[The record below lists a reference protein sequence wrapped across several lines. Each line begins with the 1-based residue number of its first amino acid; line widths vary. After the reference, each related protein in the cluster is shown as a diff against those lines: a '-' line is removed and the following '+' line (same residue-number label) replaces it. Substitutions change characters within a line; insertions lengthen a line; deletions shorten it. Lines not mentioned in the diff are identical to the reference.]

1 MIDIHAH
8 ILPGVYY
15 GANNLETSLALL
27 RIAAE
32 NGTTDIIATPPV
44 IEGANQLEW
53 QLIKEKTEDLNR
65 EASSSGIPI
74 HVHAGAKIEM
84 NWDMLKLLQI
94 GGEDYYLAGSRY
106 LLVELPANAI
116 PSYAEEFLY
125 EVQLRKIVPV
135 IANPERHPYLIKHPR
150 ILHGWAR
157 SGTLMQCNAGSITG
171 NFGEEIKACADL
183 LVENNLIHFLGY
195 CSNSVEHRHTNKSE
209 AIAAL
214 TKTVTPEALQTITCG
229 NPRAILDNTNL
240 HFDIAQEFM
249 RIEKNSNG
257 LFCRIFG
264 R

>member
-44 IEGANQLEW
+44 TEGDSQLEW
-53 QLIKEKTEDLNR
+53 QLIKEKTDDLNR
-65 EASSSGIPI
+65 KVSSRGIPI

-84 NWDMLKLLQI
+84 NWDMLKLLKI
-94 GGEDYYLAGSRY
+94 GGEDYCLAGSRY
-106 LLVELPANAI
+106 LLIELPANTI
-116 PSYAEEFLY
+116 PRYAEAFLY
-125 EVQLRKIVPV
+125 EVQLRELVPI

-157 SGTLMQCNAGSITG
+157 SGALMQCNAGSITG
-171 NFGEEIKACADL
+171 SFGEEIKACADL
-183 LVENNLIHFLGY
+183 LVENNLIHFLGS
-195 CSNSVEHRHTNKSE
+195 CSNSVENRQTNTRE
-209 AIAAL
+209 AIVAL
-214 TKTVTPEALQTITCG
+214 AKTVTPELIQTITCT
-229 NPRAILDNTNL
+229 NPRAILDNTHL

-249 RIEKNSNG
+249 RIEKNSNR

>member
-8 ILPGVYY
+8 ILPGGYY

-27 RIAAE
+27 RIAAA

-44 IEGANQLEW
+44 TEGTSKLEW
-53 QLIKEKTEDLNR
+53 QLIKEKTEELNR

-74 HVHAGAKIEM
+74 HVHPGAKIEM
-84 NWDMLKLLQI
+84 NWDLLKLLQI
-94 GGEDYYLAGSRY
+94 GRADYCLAGSRY
-106 LLVELPANAI
+106 LLVELPANTI
-116 PSYAEEFLY
+116 PRYAEAFLY
-125 EVQLRKIVPV
+125 EVQLRELVPI
-135 IANPERHPYLIKHPR
+135 IAHPECNPYLIKHPR

-157 SGTLMQCNAGSITG
+157 NGALIQCKAGSITG
-171 NFGEEIKACADL
+171 KFGEEIKACADL
-183 LVENNLIHFLGY
+183 LIENNLIHFLGSY
-195 CSNSVEHRHTNKSE
+195 ANSVEHRHTNKSE